1 VLYDNTHS
9 NLPPIEI
16 VASDLICIEIE
27 KREEMRENISMLH
40 TPISKAQT
48 SLEENEMRDKVCIV
62 DIA

>member
-27 KREEMRENISMLH
+27 KREER
-40 TPISKAQT
+40 
-48 SLEENEMRDKVCIV
+48 RDEGEYKHAAYAYIQGSNKLGGE
-62 DIA
+62 